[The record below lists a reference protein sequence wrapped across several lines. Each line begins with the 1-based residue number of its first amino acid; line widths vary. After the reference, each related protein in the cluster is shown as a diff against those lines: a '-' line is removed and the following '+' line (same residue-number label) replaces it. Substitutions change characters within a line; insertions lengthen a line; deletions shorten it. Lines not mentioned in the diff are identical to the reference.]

1 VNKINPLQNA
11 NNNQIKI
18 IVMVGI
24 VLHNWLIMHFHVIV
38 PNYYGLREWIGILSS
53 VVGLM
58 TIELDSKNEK
68 IKIREIV
75 NTNDGKISVKKSD
88 FYLQIIWIIYS

>member
-1 VNKINPLQNA
+1 
-11 NNNQIKI
+11 
-18 IVMVGI
+18 
-24 VLHNWLIMHFHVIV
+24 MHFHVIV
-38 PNYYGLREWIGILSS
+38 PNYYGLREWIGMLSS

-88 FYLQIIWIIYS
+88 CYLKIIWIIFLRLIKHIR

>member
-1 VNKINPLQNA
+1 MQYKLKNVNKTNPLQKA

-24 VLHNWLIMHFHVIV
+24 VLYNWLIMHFHVIV
-38 PNYYGLREWIGILSS
+38 PNYYGLREWIGILGG

-58 TIELDSKNEK
+58 TIELDSKNGK

-75 NTNDGKISVKKSD
+75 NTNDGKNKCKEV
-88 FYLQIIWIIYS
+88 